1 MGREEWV
8 KALPILP
15 TFGRRSFPHK
25 EGRKRPGQRPCSP
38 SLFMGWGQGPGDGG
52 KGQPGRAE
60 LAPPLQIVRFSPLP
74 ATQSQEGEGLGV
86 RGNRYPSPSDWS
98 ARVGVGAGASGMW
111 IASSAMTVPSLAGLR
126 CPVFRSVTVCTPY
139 GRPSITI
146 SRPNVPA
153 GA

>member
-1 MGREEWV
+1 MGSGKSTPHPSDLRS
-8 KALPILP
+8 AFLPP
-15 TFGRRSFPHK
+15 
-25 EGRKRPGQRPCSP
+25 Q
-38 SLFMGWGQGPGDGG
+38 GG
-52 KGQPGRAE
+52 KEKARPATLLPFPLYGVGAGAGGRAE
-60 LAPPLQIVRFSPLP
+60 LAPPLQIVWFSPLP

-139 GRPSITI
+139 GRPSI
-146 SRPNVPA
+146 
-153 GA
+153 